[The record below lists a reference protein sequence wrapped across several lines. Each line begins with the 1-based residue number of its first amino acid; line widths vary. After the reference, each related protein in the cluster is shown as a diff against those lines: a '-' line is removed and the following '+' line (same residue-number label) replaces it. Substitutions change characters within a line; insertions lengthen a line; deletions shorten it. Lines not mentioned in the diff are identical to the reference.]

1 MRKILAAVV
10 IASFAIIG
18 LGVAP
23 ATSAVKI
30 TVTAAPAINKFAT
43 VGTKVA
49 ATLAKITPKPSKA
62 TLEWLYNGKAIAKA
76 TATTYKIPASQAA
89 GKLQLRETAVIGTA
103 KKVVLS
109 NIIEIGQ
116 LFVVANPQLA
126 YTDGT
131 NTTLAITAAQV
142 LPAPVSIGY
151 AFARGT
157 ETLYNPDNSLT
168 HTISLADAGT
178 QIAAS
183 AKIKAPAGYADIVL
197 KSPALTIASTQRVYA
212 QVWSDEFSGAS
223 GATANAANWVGEDGD
238 GVAYGNRGWGNNER
252 QWYKFDQST
261 TNGSGILNLTATSID
276 AANTHCYYG
285 ACEFLSSKLV
295 TKGKVGFTYG
305 RLEARIKAA
314 PGQGTWNAF
323 WTLGTDIDTVYW
335 PMCGEIDVMEILGSR
350 PSSLLGYLHGPISNG
365 MGRGNTKDGS
375 SALTADFHT
384 YTIDWLPDQV
394 TWYVDGV
401 KYGSVS
407 KTDRD
412 WVFNHEFYVILNLAM
427 GGNLGGTIDPTLTS
441 TTMQVDY
448 VRYSTINGIGTL
460 HLYPQG

>member
-10 IASFAIIG
+10 IASFAIVG

-23 ATSAVKI
+23 ASSAVKI
-30 TVTAAPAINKFAT
+30 TVTVPAAINKFAT
-43 VGTKVA
+43 VGTRVL
-49 ATLAKITPKPSKA
+49 ATLAKITPKPSEA
-62 TLEWLYNGKAIAKA
+62 TLEWLYNGKPIAKA
-76 TATTYKIPASQAA
+76 TATTYKIPASQAT
-89 GKLQLRETAVIGTA
+89 GKLQLRETAVIGSI
-103 KKVVLS
+103 KKVVVS
-109 NIIEIGQ
+109 NTIKIGE
-116 LFVVANPQLA
+116 LFVVANPQIS

-151 AFARGT
+151 AFARDT
-157 ETLYNPDNSLT
+157 ETLYNPDNVMT
-168 HTISLADAGT
+168 HTLTIADSGT

-183 AKIKAPAGYADIVL
+183 AKIKAPVGYADTVL
-197 KSPALTIASTQRVYA
+197 KSPALAIASTQRVYA
-212 QVWSDEFSGAS
+212 QVWSDEFDGAQ
-223 GATANAANWVGEDGD
+223 GATANASNWVGEDGD
-238 GVAYGNRGWGNNER
+238 GADYGNLGWGNSER
-252 QWYKFDQST
+252 QWYKFNQST
-261 TNGSGILNLTATSID
+261 TNGNGILNLTATSVD
-276 AANTHCYYG
+276 AANTQCYYG

-323 WTLGTDIDTVYW
+323 WTLGTNIDTAFW
-335 PMCGEIDVMEILGSR
+335 PTCGEVDAMEILGSNPMR
-350 PSSLLGYLHGPISNG
+350 LLGYLHGPIG
-365 MGRGNTKDGS
+365 GGLGRGNSVDAS
-375 SALTADFHT
+375 SALTNDFHL

-394 TWYVDGV
+394 TWYLDGV

-412 WVFNHEFYVILNLAM
+412 WVFNHEFYAILNLAM

-448 VRYSTINGIGTL
+448 VRYSTINGVGTL